1 MEIIYNLFWSFGPG
15 QFTSDVQNRLRM
27 IKTGESGPNIIGPD
41 PQGRQSSDPNLIVHQ
56 INAKLPFEIG
66 KKNALKIMHI
76 LL

>member
-1 MEIIYNLFWSFGPG
+1 
-15 QFTSDVQNRLRM
+15 M

-66 KKNALKIMHI
+66 KTNALKIMHI

>member
-1 MEIIYNLFWSFGPG
+1 M
-15 QFTSDVQNRLRM
+15 RM
-27 IKTGESGPNIIGPD
+27 IKTGGGSENVIGPD

-76 LL
+76 SL